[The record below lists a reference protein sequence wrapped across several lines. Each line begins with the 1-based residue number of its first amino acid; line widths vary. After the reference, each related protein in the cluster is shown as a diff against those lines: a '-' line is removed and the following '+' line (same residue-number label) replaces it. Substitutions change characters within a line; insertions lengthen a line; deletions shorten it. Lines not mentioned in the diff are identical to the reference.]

1 VTTVNNKLQR
11 APQHLNCNAFVG
23 EARKFRIFSF
33 ALQKMDLAGLKST
46 ELASAFFSC
55 ASVLQT
61 WYAALALS
69 KDDQ

>member
-1 VTTVNNKLQR
+1 
-11 APQHLNCNAFVG
+11 
-23 EARKFRIFSF
+23 
-33 ALQKMDLAGLKST
+33 MDLAGLKST

-69 KDDQ
+69 IDDQRFDVKNRQAIYEIL